1 MTVFNKFL
9 LLALL
14 VALSIPA
21 PKAEHLVI
29 AAVNDTHS
37 QITPAADNKGGLL
50 RRRAIYDQ
58 IRRENK
64 NTMIIHGGDGVQGT
78 LYFSLFKGE
87 VEFAAIDS
95 IGYDMMTF
103 GNHEFDN
110 GLNILSQYVNKLN
123 TPVVSTNYDFSAT
136 PVKGVLP
143 YMIKTFGGKRVAFMG
158 INVNPKNMV
167 SKENYVGLVHQNGEA
182 IADPTA
188 KYLKEVQK
196 VDYVVM
202 VSHIGYF
209 GEIEGEPCDS
219 LLVTKSHYI
228 DLVIGGH
235 THSEIK
241 PGSAQS
247 LVKNADGKPVVI
259 GQCGKYGKLVGVYD
273 LNLETGEVEYRHI
286 KVNADYDEAA
296 KQYSA
301 FEKWLAPSKHS
312 GDSIM
317 NTPIAENTKDMK
329 LDSYAYQ
336 NWLSDVVEEIIT
348 SLYGNKIDLTIMNK
362 GGIRNDMPKGT
373 VSEGLISTTF
383 PFDNRFMVLNLKGK
397 DLLEAI
403 RIMVGRGGDSVSK
416 EVKVTYGANGKV
428 LSAKLN
434 GKDIKPEQTYK
445 VGTINFLVNGGDGM
459 GVLSKGTVLF
469 TDTEPYGEH
478 ILNYVKNLSKQGK
491 KISADEKP
499 RFIKK

>member
-1 MTVFNKFL
+1 MTAFNKIL

-14 VALSIPA
+14 AALSVPA

-37 QITPAADNKGGLL
+37 QITPAADKKGGLL

-58 IRRENK
+58 IRKENK
-64 NTMIIHGGDGVQGT
+64 HSMIIHAGDAVQGT
-78 LYFSLFKGE
+78 LYFSLYKGD
-87 VEFAAIDS
+87 VEFAAMDS
-95 IGYDMMTF
+95 VGYDFVTL

-110 GLNILSQYVNKLN
+110 GLEKLAHYYNRLS

-136 PVKGVLP
+136 GVKGVLP
-143 YMIKTFGGKRVAFMG
+143 YMIKTFADKRVAFMG
-158 INVNPKNMV
+158 INVNPENMV
-167 SKENYVGLVHQNGEA
+167 SKGNYEGLRYQNGEA

-209 GEIEGEPCDS
+209 GEIKGEPCDS
-219 LLVTKSHYI
+219 DLVSKSHYI

-247 LVKNADGKPVVI
+247 IVKNADGKPVVI

-273 LNLETGEVEYRHI
+273 LNLETGEVEYSHI
-286 KVNADYDEAA
+286 KVNEAYDEAA
-296 KQYSA
+296 KQYPA
-301 FEKWLAPSKHS
+301 FEAWLAPYKHVV
-312 GDSIM
+312 DSIM
-317 NTPIAENTKDMK
+317 NTPIAENTKEMK

-336 NWLSDVVEEIIT
+336 NWLSDVVEELIT
-348 SLYGNKIDLTIMNK
+348 SLYGNKIDLAIMNK

-373 VSEGLISTTF
+373 VSEGLINTTF
-383 PFDNRFMVLNLKGK
+383 PFDNRFVVIDIKGK
-397 DLLEAI
+397 DLLEAFSVMA
-403 RIMVGRGGDSVSK
+403 RKGGDAVSK
-416 EVKVTYGANGKV
+416 DVKVTYGANGKI
-428 LSAKLN
+428 LSAKIN
-434 GKDIKPEQTYK
+434 GKEIKPEQTYK
-445 VGTINFLVNGGDGM
+445 LGTINFLINGGDGM
-459 GVLSKGTVLF
+459 GVLSNGKMLF

-478 ILNYVKNLSKQGK
+478 ILNYVKNLTKQGK
-491 KISADEKP
+491 KITADEKP